1 MTVTDKDAKQ
11 LQKMFEKLEKQ
22 NKKEWDILKKHPNLA
37 KQPYS
42 TSSINK
48 MLSKEKKQ
56 LDKSKKK

>member
-42 TSSINK
+42 CLLYTSPSPR
-48 MLSKEKKQ
+48 
-56 LDKSKKK
+56 DH